1 MSCGRSTVL
10 EIVHR
15 RRPVPAAALRAGRH
29 CTAVCHHARG
39 PAGAPPQV
47 TSDAPLV
54 LGALGSGSQPAREA
68 AVDELRVY
76 SRGLTASEVLALYAE
91 GAG

>member
-1 MSCGRSTVL
+1 VAFTYDGSGTRGGLAAYVDGIEGSD
-10 EIVHR
+10 R
-15 RRPVPAAALRAGRH
+15 RGALSLNGTMA
-29 CTAVCHHARG
+29 
-39 PAGAPPQV
+39 
-47 TSDAPLV
+47 SDAPLV